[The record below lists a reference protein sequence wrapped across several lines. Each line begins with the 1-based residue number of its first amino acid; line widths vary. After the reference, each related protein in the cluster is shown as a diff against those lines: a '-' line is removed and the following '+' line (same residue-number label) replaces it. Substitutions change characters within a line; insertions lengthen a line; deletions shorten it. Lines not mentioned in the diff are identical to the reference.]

1 MVKNLVIKNNIKKAV
16 KELDKDEQIGNIAR
30 DVAIELQKKTEEILK
45 EGIKRAKANNRR
57 TLFGRDL

>member
-1 MVKNLVIKNNIKKAV
+1 MANLVIKNNIKKAI
-16 KELDKDEQIGNIAR
+16 KELDKDGQIGNVAS
-30 DVAIELQKKTEEILK
+30 DVAIELQRKTEEILK